1 MYKKTLVLG
10 VSLNPDRYSNMAVKR
25 LVNNELEVVAYG
37 LKEGEASGININTDL
52 KHYQDIDTVTIY
64 VNPKRQKDFY
74 NYIVS
79 LHPKRVI
86 FNPGTE
92 NTELYQILEKNN
104 IAFEV
109 ACTLTLLATNQ
120 Y

>member
-1 MYKKTLVLG
+1 MYKITLVLG

-25 LVNNELEVVAYG
+25 LVNNGLEVVAYG
-37 LKEGEASGININTDL
+37 LKEGEVSEININTDL

-64 VNPKRQKDFY
+64 LNPKRQKDFY

-92 NTELYQILEKNN
+92 NTQLYQILEKNN